1 MPSSKIQLHRGG
13 AKRLCI
19 AALCLLCLWSTIA
32 NAQQAGLTL
41 HASLVPLPS
50 PYLSDWQ
57 TNPDIVRVQLANNSR
72 QIAAYRLRVEIH
84 GETHGFV
91 ASGESPLMQQAP
103 FSQTLILGPE
113 MIDWSNIQ
121 YNGKLRRQ
129 ILQTGR
135 IPEDDYEL
143 CVTTIGEGGQELAK
157 SCTPFQVQ
165 RVEPITLISPADGD
179 SIAAASPAFVWA
191 PSQSTYERQASYQLR
206 LVEVLPGQTPEEAM
220 QSNFLHFESLPLQA
234 SFLAPEAGAFEEGK
248 RYAWQVRQL
257 RGDGELVSSD
267 ESASEIWSFIILSAK
282 HSHADHEHQHVTQG
296 KPRYSTLEEFHAGLE
311 KAAGMIQAEN
321 VVAYLDTLR
330 NGYPNLRGRTVPLVK
345 VVNLILDKLNRGE
358 VEAAVHDVYHFDG
371 ATFSLISFLMKAQM
385 AKNISAKTLTEII
398 AAIPLPPIP
407 VAAFQ
412 PPVMPAPMPEP
423 VLICACK
430 PKVKILVTWTYE
442 PPCGNYKR
450 TTSGYA
456 ARNTLTGMPRGT
468 MFRFDAEVEACGC
481 GGSWTSSVT
490 APAGASYGYGSSPG
504 GDSVT
509 LISNSSGTFTVTFT
523 YTCGCGCGAKDAA
536 TFTISFR

>member
-1 MPSSKIQLHRGG
+1 MIC
-13 AKRLCI
+13 LCV
-19 AALCLLCLWSTIA
+19 ANA
-32 NAQQAGLTL
+32 NAQDTALTL

-57 TNPDIVRVQLANNSR
+57 TNPDIVRVHLANNTRS
-72 QIAAYRLRVEIH
+72 QATYHLRVEIR
-84 GETHGFV
+84 GAAHGFV

-121 YNGKLRRQ
+121 YNGRLRSQ

-143 CVTTIGEGGQELAK
+143 CVATVAEDGKELAK
-157 SCTPFQVQ
+157 SCTPFQIQ
-165 RVEPITLISPADGD
+165 RSEPIMLIAPADGD

-191 PSQSTYERQASYQLR
+191 PPSLFERQASYQLR
-206 LVEVLPGQTPEEAM
+206 FVEVLPGQTPEEAM
-220 QSNFLHFESLPLQA
+220 QSNFVYFESPPLQT
-234 SFLAPEAGAFEEGK
+234 SFLTPEAGAFEEGK

-267 ESASEIWSFIILSAK
+267 ESASLVWSFIILSDN
-282 HSHADHEHQHVTQG
+282 HSRADHEHQHVTHG
-296 KPRYSTLEEFHAGLE
+296 EPRYSTLEEFRAGLE
-311 KAAGMIQAEN
+311 KVAGMIQTEN

-330 NGYPNLRGRTVPLVK
+330 NGYPNPRGRTMPLVK
-345 VVNLILDKLNRGE
+345 AVNLILDKLNRGE
-358 VEAAVHDVYHFDG
+358 VESAVYDVFHFDG

-407 VAAFQ
+407 VATFQ
-412 PPVMPAPMPEP
+412 PPVEPTPLPEP

-456 ARNTLTGMPRGT
+456 AGNTLTGMPTGT
-468 MFRFDAEVEACGC
+468 MFRFDAEVEGCGC
-481 GGSWTSSVT
+481 GGTWTNTVE
-490 APAGASYGYGSSPG
+490 APAGASYGYSSNPA

-509 LISNSSGTFTVTFT
+509 LLSNSSGTFKVTFT
-523 YTCGCGCGAKDAA
+523 YTCGCGCGAKDSA
-536 TFTISFR
+536 TFTINFR